1 MNANILGPSRAL
13 LLVKEPPVMTLV
25 MENVAVR
32 DNGKDILA
40 GINLKMEE
48 GTLHGLL
55 STASNERTTLLRVLA
70 GLVKP
75 CGGRLL
81 EKGVNITGLS
91 PRKRNV
97 AVVYQEFINYPNLT
111 VFENIA
117 SPLRRKKRKGF
128 SKDKIN
134 QKVEELAMLFGLKDL
149 LKRLPTELSG
159 GQQQRCAFA
168 RALAKDADLLLLD
181 DPLVNL
187 DYKLREQLR
196 EELKDILK
204 KGSSTVVYA
213 TADPRE
219 ALSLGGDT
227 IVLQDGQILQHDKAR
242 HVFERPVNIRTAQM
256 MSEPPM
262 NFLKGCLQESHLVL
276 GEEASF
282 PVPPNFKGVPLG
294 ECLLGIRPGNFSVLT
309 KKEDH
314 CLEATLIDQEFD
326 GLETYSFFKK
336 EDGLDIQV
344 QRRGI
349 ETLIPGEQYYLKPN
363 WAETYIFEL
372 GGPLLKAPFG
382 VH

>member
-1 MNANILGPSRAL
+1 MA
-13 LLVKEPPVMTLV
+13 LV
-25 MENVAVR
+25 MENIAVR
-32 DNGKDILA
+32 DDGKDILA

-55 STASNERTTLLRVLA
+55 STASRERTTLLRVLA
-70 GLVKP
+70 GLVRP

-81 EKGVNITGLS
+81 QKGVNITGLS

-117 SPLRRKKRKGF
+117 SPLKRKGRKVF
-128 SKDKIN
+128 TKDAIG
-134 QKVEELAMLFGLKDL
+134 QKVEELAKLFGLQDFL
-149 LKRLPTELSG
+149 NRLPTELSG

-227 IVLQDGQILQHDKAR
+227 IVLQDGLILQHDKAR
-242 HVFERPVNIRTAQM
+242 SVFERPLNIKTAQM

-262 NFLKGCLQESHLVL
+262 NFVRCRLQDSQLVL
-276 GEEASF
+276 GEKASF
-282 PVPPNFKGVPLG
+282 PVPAHLKGIRLG
-294 ECLLGIRPGNFSVLT
+294 EYFLGIRPSNIEVLT
-309 KKEDH
+309 KKEGH

-326 GLETYSFFKK
+326 GLETFSFFKK
-336 EDGLDIQV
+336 EDGLEVQV

-349 ETLIPGEQYYLKPN
+349 ENLVQGELYYLRPN
-363 WAETYIFEL
+363 WAETYVFEL
-372 GGPLLKAPFG
+372 GGPLLKAPCG
-382 VH
+382 VS

>member
-1 MNANILGPSRAL
+1 MA
-13 LLVKEPPVMTLV
+13 LV
-25 MENVAVR
+25 MENIAVR
-32 DNGKDILA
+32 DEGKDILA

-55 STASNERTTLLRVLA
+55 STASRERTTLLRVLA

-81 EKGVNITGLS
+81 QKGVNISGLS

-117 SPLRRKKRKGF
+117 SPLRRRGCAKGV
-128 SKDKIN
+128 IN
-134 QKVEELAMLFGLKDL
+134 QKVEELAKLFGLHDF

-242 HVFERPVNIRTAQM
+242 NVFEKPLNIKTAQM

-262 NFLKGCLQESHLVL
+262 NFLRGRVQDSQLVL
-276 GEEASF
+276 GQASSF
-282 PVPPNFKGVPLG
+282 PVPTHLKGVGLG
-294 ECLLGIRPGNFSVLT
+294 EYFLGIRPGNIEILN
-309 KKEDH
+309 KKDDH
-314 CLEATLIDQEFD
+314 CLEALLVDQEFD
-326 GLETYSFFKK
+326 GLETFSFFKQG
-336 EDGLDIQV
+336 DGLELQV
-344 QRRGI
+344 QKRGI
-349 ETLIPGEQYYLKPN
+349 ENLIPGEMYYLKPN
-363 WAETYIFEL
+363 WGETYVFEL
-372 GGPLLKAPFG
+372 GGPLLKAPCG
-382 VH
+382 VS